1 MLKDLFSKL
10 GGEIVVG
17 THNGEFHADE
27 VFAVAAL
34 MMLGSLQGA
43 EVTVV
48 RSRDPAILKTCD
60 VLVDVGGEYNVES
73 LRFDHHQW
81 EGAPKPRENGV
92 KYSSFGLVW
101 KEIGET
107 VAPGFSHLVDRDLV
121 QGIDAVDN
129 GQGSVLNVFDK
140 EGRYCE
146 HATVSGQVANMNP
159 TWQEMQTWN
168 SLRHEALALASGVED
183 AVFSHK
189 AGELAER
196 LQERCFKDAAFE
208 AMVMIRRAIASA
220 EAEMAG
226 LKLIE
231 KVPQA
236 AKVRIL
242 RVKGPDAGAMV
253 KALSDYD
260 SEAHFLVFLATNGE
274 WSVQAVPPS
283 RKDSFGQRTRFP
295 EAWNDLRG
303 ERLALASGVE
313 DAIFSHKFGFF
324 ACAKSEAGAIELAV
338 KALDLRDVK

>member
-1 MLKDLFSKL
+1 MLKDLC
-10 GGEIVVG
+10 GEIVVG

-27 VFAVAAL
+27 VFATAAL
-34 MMLGSLQGA
+34 ILFGMSRGLP
-43 EVTVV
+43 VKVV
-48 RSRDPAILKTCD
+48 RSRDPEKLKECD
-60 VLVDVGGEYNVES
+60 VLVDVGGVYDPEACK
-73 LRFDHHQW
+73 FDHHQW

-107 VAPGFSHLVDRDLV
+107 VAPGISHLVDRDLV

-129 GQGSVLNVFDK
+129 GQGSTLNMFDK

-146 HATVSGQVANMNP
+146 HATVSGMIANMNP
-159 TWQEMQTWN
+159 TWQE
-168 SLRHEALALASGVED
+168 LRRAHLVMGQVSPDASEEISRRCFEQAVKRAMEMLERALAVAD
-183 AVFSHK
+183 
-189 AGELAER
+189 
-196 LQERCFKDAAFE
+196 
-208 AMVMIRRAIASA
+208 
-220 EAEMAG
+220 AEMAG

-236 AKVRIL
+236 AEVRIL
-242 RVKGPDAGAMV
+242 RVKGPDGGTMV

-260 SEAHFLVFLATNGE
+260 PSAHFLVFEASNGE
-274 WSVQAVPPS
+274 WSVQAVPPN

-295 EAWNDLRG
+295 EAWNGLRN
-303 ERLALASGVE
+303 EALALASGVE